1 MGDRCGVDGI
11 RVMVALIAW
20 LICAI
25 AATESSL
32 GWMAWD
38 RPSDGFMSATLI
50 DFNRHWGGDACES
63 VVVGDAHRY
72 GCGAVCVC
80 AVLLAWH
87 RRACGYEGVLSALHS
102 RSRCVHPQ
110 CGSGCRVTV
119 LSSCC

>member
-11 RVMVALIAW
+11 RVMVDLIAW

-63 VVVGDAHRY
+63 VVVGDARRY

-80 AVLLAWH
+80 CPVSLA
-87 RRACGYEGVLSALHS
+87 
-102 RSRCVHPQ
+102 
-110 CGSGCRVTV
+110 
-119 LSSCC
+119 SSCLRLRGGIVSTTQ